1 MNRIKELREEFNIPQ
16 WKLAETIHKTQQAI
30 SLYENGTNEPDIDS
44 YIMMSQIFNCSIEYI
59 AGKTTLRNPRLVS
72 IFDISDLSK
81 KEINDI
87 KVYIEFLKYKKK
99 NLGKEEK
106 NVI

>member
-59 AGKTTLRNPRLVS
+59 AGKSSLRNHNAVS

-81 KEINDI
+81 KEINDV
-87 KVYIEFLKYKKK
+87 KRFIEFLKYKKRD
-99 NLGKEEK
+99 
-106 NVI
+106 V